1 MSDNP
6 SLTLCP
12 ANAQPDALPLGGLL
26 ALACA
31 GFITILT
38 EAMPA
43 GLLPQMG
50 AGLGVS
56 PALVGQLVT
65 FYALGSLLAAIPL
78 TLLTRGRAGN
88 SRTLPA
94 KRHNNAWTCAR

>member
-1 MSDNP
+1 MSDSALP
-6 SLTLCP
+6 STPL
-12 ANAQPDALPLGGLL
+12 AASHERLPLGGLL